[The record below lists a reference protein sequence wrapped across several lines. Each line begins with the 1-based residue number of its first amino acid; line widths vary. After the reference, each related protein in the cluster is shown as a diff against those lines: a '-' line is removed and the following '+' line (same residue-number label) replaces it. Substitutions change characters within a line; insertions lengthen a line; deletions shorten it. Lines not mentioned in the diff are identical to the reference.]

1 MTIKLNRL
9 LFLLVLGLPLALRGQ
24 STWRSPGE
32 LLLQLNDEAAP
43 ATVLNQL
50 LRAAPGNAPMAWKS
64 VVAADWHVYL
74 LEFNETGAD
83 PALLLAAARRNPDIR
98 AAQWNYRVQYRYTQP
113 NDPDWF
119 KQDNMTL
126 INMPDVWDVAT
137 GGLTPAG
144 DTIVVAVLEQGA
156 LLEHPDVV
164 PNVWYN
170 RGEIPNN
177 GLDDD
182 GNGFKDDYRGWNPR
196 TQNDDPG
203 FINFHG
209 TAVNGIIGAK
219 GNNGVGISGVN
230 WNVKLMNISDTEKES
245 EIISGYNYVAKM
257 RRLYNTTNGAKGAFV
272 VATNASFGVDN
283 AWAADHPLWCAVYD
297 SLGAVGVLSV
307 GATTNS
313 ETNVDQEGDMPSTC
327 PSQYLIIVN
336 SVDKLDKR
344 WKPTGT
350 GAVNVDLAAPG
361 QSYSTL
367 SEGLNPTYG
376 PFEGTSSAAP
386 HVTGAVALLYNLNCP
401 DLTADALTQPALCAK
416 RMRDLL
422 LQNVAPNST
431 LDSVTVT
438 GGRLDVNATV
448 RAVQQLCDGATTGR
462 LAIEWVRPNP
472 AHTELRIRFQTP
484 TYSPYK
490 IRVFNMLGQLM
501 FEDSVDPDPF
511 ISNERTYDVSR
522 LPIGVYS
529 ISFGRNDAW
538 RSEKFVKK

>member
-1 MTIKLNRL
+1 MTNKLNRL
-9 LFLLVLGLPLALRGQ
+9 LFLLVLGLPVALHGQ
-24 STWRSPGE
+24 SALRSPGE
-32 LLLQLNDEAAP
+32 LLLQLNEEAAP

-74 LEFNETGAD
+74 LEFNETGAN

-98 AAQWNYRVQYRYTQP
+98 TAQWNYRVQYRYTQP

-119 KQDNMTL
+119 KQDDMTL

-156 LLEHPDVV
+156 LLEHPDVA

-219 GNNGVGISGVN
+219 GNNGVGTSGVN
-230 WNVKLMNISDTEKES
+230 WNVKLMNIADTEKES

-313 ETNVDQEGDMPSTC
+313 ETNVDQDGDMPSTC

-367 SEGLNPTYG
+367 SDGLNPTYG
-376 PFEGTSSAAP
+376 PFEGTSAATP
-386 HVTGAVALLYNLNCP
+386 HVTGALALLYNLNCP

-431 LDSVTVT
+431 LASVTAT

-448 RAVQQLCDGATTGR
+448 RAVQQLCNGATTGP

-522 LPIGVYS
+522 LPVGVYS